1 MKKVT
6 YLLLITLI
14 LLNFTNTQAFN
25 KIDRRSQALIDAEND
40 IDIKYY
46 LTSQRNS
53 ELFEIIDFKNI
64 STGKNDNIK
73 NYRGKIIILHF
84 WATWCGY
91 CIDEM
96 KYLDQLSNILQ
107 KKEID
112 EIVIFPISIDNDNY
126 SIIQDFYKE
135 SNIKNL
141 SIYQDKENKY
151 LSSLG
156 KTTVPTTFIIGKDGK
171 QIVVANGPV
180 PWDNV
185 SIINYLKKLL

>member
-25 KIDRRSQALIDAEND
+25 KIDGRSQALIDAEND